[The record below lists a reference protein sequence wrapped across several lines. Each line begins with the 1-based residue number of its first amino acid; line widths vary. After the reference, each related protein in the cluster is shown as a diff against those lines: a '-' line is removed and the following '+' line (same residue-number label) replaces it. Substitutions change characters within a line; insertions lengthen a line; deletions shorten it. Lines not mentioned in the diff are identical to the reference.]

1 MMKTKLKQLFL
12 LAVILIMSSTTVFA
26 TSGFNYM
33 VHFKINV
40 QTQYD
45 NPDKD
50 WDPEG
55 MRKPGKPIIGT
66 IDSENGIQIPGLD
79 KSQVVSYELYCE
91 GSCMGSWYDEA
102 GFLLQLSEQE
112 GIMEI
117 RINMPEYYLSGY
129 LTLPL

>member
-12 LAVILIMSSTTVFA
+12 LVAILIMSCPTVFA
-26 TSGFNYM
+26 TSGFCYPIQ
-33 VHFKINV
+33 FKPWF
-40 QTQYD
+40 QTGYEG
-45 NPDKD
+45 NETES
-50 WDPEG
+50 DPESL
-55 MRKPGKPIIGT
+55 RKPMSPLNGT

-79 KSQVVSYELYCE
+79 KSQAVSYELYCE

-102 GFLLQLSEQE
+102 DFLLQLSERE